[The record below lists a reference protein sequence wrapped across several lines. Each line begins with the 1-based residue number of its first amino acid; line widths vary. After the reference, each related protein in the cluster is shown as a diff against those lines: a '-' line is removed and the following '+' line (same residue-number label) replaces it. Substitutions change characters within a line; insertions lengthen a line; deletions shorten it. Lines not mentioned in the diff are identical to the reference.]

1 MANTTGQAD
10 KGILEA
16 DRGTYDSGAA
26 DAMMYTAFDEGFSG
40 GTKALKEKAQ
50 QDYQIQQ
57 TKYNQLLEAKPQ
69 LISAYLTDQQID
81 GLRPVL
87 NDISNV
93 WSEQASIL
101 SQPGGKDNL
110 KAQNRIQEAASYIA
124 NIENGNQQLYK
135 IREFNEDKNG
145 DFSLMLNDE
154 QRHHIRSIS
163 NTINGAEDT
172 GVVIEYPKKDGY
184 HMKVT
189 MPDGTVYD
197 RNNPIPQ
204 PQGEFV
210 RGRTGL
216 LNIANTAVDDGGTAT
231 APMNAGVAAN
241 NVYNEIINLK
251 SDYSDEDGSI
261 TRNQKKDLF
270 FRNLTP
276 DGEDISYAQ
285 AFLSGNL
292 PREFYLDENKR
303 MITLDSKSD
312 DRQGPS
318 RIVGPR
324 RRGKGVSK
332 LGIPFEDRATV
343 PAFGQIG
350 KSSGAVIANWNGS
363 FQWNE
368 EEVRE
373 YLTDNTILERN
384 LKQFSK
390 YYGGAVAQLHNDQFN
405 LKKDRAG
412 QYLMGMD
419 GHGSIVDIYGDKTDI
434 TIKKRQLYSN
444 MIVDRALYGLDDQTT
459 SLLKNGNYDQISQ
472 NLTSTFAGTGITVGK
487 VKDPDKKG
495 KFMTSNF
502 VGVKVGDKQQ
512 LFDISKPGQVKK
524 MKLMLGNSNIYNQLS
539 LSGNP
544 ETWRSF
550 DGSEILFKGEKW
562 KTGFH
567 WKATNGGMDFKWDL
581 PVEKIK

>member
-26 DAMMYTAFDEGFSG
+26 DAMMYTAFDKGFSG

-81 GLRPVL
+81 DLRPVL

-101 SQPGGKDNL
+101 SQPSGKDNL

-172 GVVIEYPKKDGY
+172 GVMIEYPKKDGY

-204 PQGEFV
+204 PQGEFE
-210 RGRTGL
+210 RGGTGL
-216 LNIANTAVDDGGTAT
+216 LNIANTAKDDGGTAT
-231 APMNAGVAAN
+231 APMNTGVAAN
-241 NVYNEIINLK
+241 NVLNEIKKLK
-251 SDYSDEDGSI
+251 SDYSDEDGSV
-261 TRNQKKDLF
+261 TGNEKKDLF
-270 FRNLTP
+270 FRDLTP
-276 DGEDISYAQ
+276 DDQDISYAQ
-285 AFLSGNL
+285 AFASGNL
-292 PREFYLDENKR
+292 PEEFYLDENGQ
-303 MITLDSKSD
+303 MITFDSKSD
-312 DRQGPS
+312 DRQGPGG
-318 RIVGPR
+318 I
-324 RRGKGVSK
+324 SK
-332 LGIPFEDRATV
+332 LGVPFKDRATV
-343 PAFGQIG
+343 PAIG
-350 KSSGAVIANWNGS
+350 EDGS

-419 GHGSIVDIYGDKTDI
+419 GSGNIVDMYGDKTDM

-444 MIVDRALYGLDDQTT
+444 MIVDGALYGLDDQTT

-472 NLTSTFAGTGITVGK
+472 NLTSTFSGTGIMVGR
-487 VKDPDKKG
+487 VKDPEKKG
-495 KFMTSNF
+495 KFMASNF
-502 VGVKVGDKQQ
+502 VGVQVGDKQQ

-567 WKATNGGMDFKWDL
+567 WKATNGGMDFQ
-581 PVEKIK
+581 